1 MFRDE
6 PLPPDHPFWA
16 HPRITVTPH
25 VASETRPETAAEA
38 IARNIR
44 RGEDGAP
51 FLHVV
56 DRAAGY

>member
-1 MFRDE
+1 M
-6 PLPPDHPFWA
+6 
-16 HPRITVTPH
+16 TPH

-44 RGEDGAP
+44 RGEDGKP